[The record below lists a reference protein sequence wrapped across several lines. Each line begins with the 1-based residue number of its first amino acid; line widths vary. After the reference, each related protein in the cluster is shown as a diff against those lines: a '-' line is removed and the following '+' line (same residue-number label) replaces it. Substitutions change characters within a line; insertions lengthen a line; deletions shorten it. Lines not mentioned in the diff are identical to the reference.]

1 MTFDPQ
7 FWVQILIYAVSFGV
21 MYGQITTRIKSLEQ
35 KVDQHNQVVERMAV
49 AERDIKSAHRR
60 IDEMREEIP

>member
-21 MYGQITTRIKSLEQ
+21 MYGQITTRIKYLEQ
-35 KVDQHNQVVERMAV
+35 KVDKHNQVVERMAV

-60 IDEMREEIP
+60 IDEMRKEIP

>member
-1 MTFDPQ
+1 MDFDPQ

-21 MYGQITTRIKSLEQ
+21 VYGQITTRIKYLEQ
-35 KVDQHNQVVERMAV
+35 KVDKHNEVVERMAM

-60 IDEMREEIP
+60 IDEMREELP

>member
-21 MYGQITTRIKSLEQ
+21 MYGQITTRIKYLEQ
-35 KVDQHNQVVERMAV
+35 KVDKHNQVVERMAV

-60 IDEMREEIP
+60 IDEIREEIP